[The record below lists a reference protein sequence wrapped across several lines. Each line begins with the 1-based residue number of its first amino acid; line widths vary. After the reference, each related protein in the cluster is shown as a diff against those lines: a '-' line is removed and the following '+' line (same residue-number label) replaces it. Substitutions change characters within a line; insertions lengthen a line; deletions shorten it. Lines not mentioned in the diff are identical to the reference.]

1 MTATINGVTEPIDF
15 FLHLA
20 QACSETRRAFDRS
33 VGLGQARRQMLV
45 VLDDDGEVSHA
56 ALAGHL
62 GIDGAAVTRH
72 VKALELAG
80 FVRRRLDPDDNRY
93 TLASLT
99 DEGRAR
105 VAELRAAHDG
115 FQAQVLAGVDP
126 ADVQATVRALARVR
140 ANIRAADQA
149 TAGAPAA
156 PITDG

>member
-1 MTATINGVTEPIDF
+1 MTTTINGVTEPSDF
-15 FLHLA
+15 FLQLA
-20 QACSETRRAFDRS
+20 QACAETRRAFDRS
-33 VGLGQARRQMLV
+33 VGMGQARRQLLV

-99 DEGRAR
+99 GEGRAR
-105 VAELRAAHDG
+105 VAELRAAHEG
-115 FQAQVLAGVDP
+115 YQGRLLAGVDP
-126 ADVQATVRALARVR
+126 TDVEAAVRALARVR

-149 TAGAPAA
+149 PAGVLPAPL
-156 PITDG
+156 IDD